1 MMKIKELKEKI
12 EVVSDAIEFPAL
24 PNNNAVLRDALKDM
38 LIQLQNELI
47 ILLKDK

>member
-1 MMKIKELKEKI
+1 MKIKELKEKI

-24 PNNNAVLRDALKDM
+24 PNNNAVLIDALKDL